1 MAGRISRC
9 PFLSHTS
16 INQIKKCS
24 DDLLENIAKRCP
36 VASECVGQKMERCPF
51 QHVVDRKIEK
61 EIKMIANKCHDW
73 TQTKSTSPIPLMF
86 EAEDALKKKRE
97 EKTYRI
103 WSQVERNINGPE
115 SKVNGEFLVNWSS
128 NDYLGLSNHPE
139 VTAAALSEI
148 NACGVGSGGSR
159 NISGTHSQHVQLEY
173 NLANWHGHEAGLLF
187 TSCYAANDAVLNQLG
202 VLAKQNNKQLVFISD
217 EKNHASMI
225 EGIRKAEK
233 MNSGF
238 VTKRVF
244 RHNDLNHL
252 EEILAEYDNETIK
265 LVAFES
271 VYSMDGDHAPIA
283 DIANLAHFYNALTFC
298 DEVHAVG
305 LYGENGQGLVEEHLG
320 IDMITGTLGK
330 SLGSMGGYVT
340 SSKSFIEY
348 FRLHC
353 PGLIYT
359 TSLAPSLAAAAN
371 KSIEI
376 SYSEEGFQLRM
387 KHKKNVEMTKLAL
400 LRYFPEME
408 DIFEKSGHIVPIFIE
423 GSEVVKLAQKEL
435 QSRGHYCQAVFAPTV
450 KKGTERLRLVVT
462 PHHTKE
468 QIFKL
473 VNDLAEVVGR
483 TDDGKFF
490 QMF

>member
-1 MAGRISRC
+1 MAGRITRC
-9 PFLSHTS
+9 PFLNRAT
-16 INQIKKCS
+16 INQIKNCS

-36 VASECVGQKMERCPF
+36 VASEACGKKMARCPF

-61 EIKMIANKCHDW
+61 EIKMIANKCNDW
-73 TQTKSTSPIPLMF
+73 TQSQRPLVF
-86 EAEDALKKKRE
+86 EAEEALEKKRRDQ
-97 EKTYRI
+97 TYRI
-103 WSQVERNINGPE
+103 WNQVERNVNGPE
-115 SKVNGEFLVNWSS
+115 SKVNGECLVNWSS

-139 VTAAALSEI
+139 VTSAALDEI
-148 NACGVGSGGSR
+148 KMCGVGSGGSR
-159 NISGTHSQHVQLEY
+159 NISGTHSQHVLLEE
-173 NLANWHGHEAGLLF
+173 NLADWHGHEAALLF
-187 TSCYAANDAVLNQLG
+187 TSCYAANDAVLNQMG
-202 VLAKQNNKQLVFISD
+202 VLAKQNSKQLVFISD

-233 MNSGF
+233 MNYGF

-252 EEILAEYDNETIK
+252 EEILADYDSDTIK

-271 VYSMDGDHAPIA
+271 VYSMDGDHAPISG
-283 DIANLAHFYNALTFC
+283 IANLANFYNALTFC

-305 LYGENGQGLVEEHLG
+305 LYGEKGQGLVEKHHG

-330 SLGSMGGYVT
+330 SLGSMGGYIT
-340 SSKSFIEY
+340 ASESFIEY

-359 TSLAPSLAAAAN
+359 TSLAPGLVAAAN

-376 SYSEEGFQLRM
+376 SCSDEGLKLRM
-387 KHKKNVEMTKLAL
+387 EHKRKVEITKRAL
-400 LRYFPEME
+400 LRYFPEMDE
-408 DIFEKSGHIVPIFIE
+408 IFSNSGHIVPIFIK
-423 GSEVVKLAQKEL
+423 GSEAVKIAQKEL

-450 KKGTERLRLVVT
+450 SKGAERLRLVVT
-462 PHHTKE
+462 PHHSEE

-473 VNDLAEVVGR
+473 VNDLAEIVGR
-483 TDDGKFF
+483 KDDEKFF